1 MRRLSDVERIRQLMR
16 SLGRSAKGTATVY
29 LTGGATAVLN
39 GWRPTTID
47 VDLKMVPDRDEVLQ
61 SIAVLKNELEINVEL
76 AAPDQFLPPLPGWQD
91 RSEFI
96 AREGLLEFRHYDYYA
111 QALSKLERGHRQDV
125 EDVQKMLAEQKI
137 DPGKLRHLYGEIE
150 PFLYRYPS
158 VDPAGLTRTVDEF
171 VRGRESHP

>member
-1 MRRLSDVERIRQLMR
+1 MRA
-16 SLGRSAKGTATVY
+16 LGRAAKGAATVY
-29 LTGGATAVLN
+29 FTGGTTAVLN

-47 VDLKMVPDRDEVLQ
+47 VDLKLIPDRDEVLR
-61 SIAVLKNELEINVEL
+61 SIAVLKEELHINVEL

-125 EDVQKMLAEQKI
+125 DDVRKMLAVQKI
-137 DPGKLRHLYGEIE
+137 EPGKLQQLFEEIE

-158 VDPAGLTRTVDEF
+158 VDPASLRRTVKEF
-171 VRGRESHP
+171 VQSAKQ